1 MPVNHEKEFLKSIHT
16 EALFSQLF
24 ARVQTAP
31 ISFCSKINAPKL
43 FQGFLITYY
52 LVISGLIVNP
62 PKKGMIYYVCSF
74 FSNTELGDGGFSN
87 NAIFTM
93 TKISQIM

>member
-24 ARVQTAP
+24 TKVQTAL
-31 ISFCSKINAPKL
+31 ISFCLEINAPKL

-52 LVISGLIVNP
+52 LVISGLLVDS
-62 PKKGMIYYVCSF
+62 PKVGMI
-74 FSNTELGDGGFSN
+74 
-87 NAIFTM
+87 
-93 TKISQIM
+93 

>member
-1 MPVNHEKEFLKSIHT
+1 MPVNHQKEFLKSIHT

-43 FQGFLITYY
+43 FQGYY
-52 LVISGLIVNP
+52 LVISGLIVNS